1 MTERRAD
8 RWIVLAFVAIFC
20 FGYSFHELWLLYDVA
35 CVWSALQLLGPR
47 VEPRV
52 RRLAGW
58 LVVLVAGWFAISA
71 SLHDTGE
78 MWALGIWDTLK
89 HVFLWLYLLRG
100 LYGASPVASP
110 IHSDALYRLCS
121 IAFVVDCALSV
132 YQWASG
138 ELTDNVDGLFGPSA
152 THSFGYFMVFY
163 FLLSYRRGESGVR
176 LAAILVVAAGVALIG
191 ESMGFFILL
200 PLWFVVSVVDSRRSG
215 GSIAAAALAIAAI
228 AIVLA
233 KTQPEFVDSLISR
246 AVTVV
251 QPDEAPTPDKP
262 INGRGTAIAYASL
275 VGGWTGD
282 GPGTYSQIY
291 GRDGSGAWL
300 LEVVQI
306 DICELSHLLAEW
318 GGLGVGYVVGI
329 FALLY
334 AAMRVSFVKRAMLF
348 ALFALTLLHGQLL
361 MDERLI
367 FFEMLTVLCLLY
379 DPAAPPQRD
388 QDPRGT
394 EREAEPDA
402 GHHDLAAA
410 RA

>member
-1 MTERRAD
+1 MTERRILFA
-8 RWIVLAFVAIFC
+8 LVAIFC
-20 FGYSFHELWLLYDVA
+20 FGYTFHALWLLYDAA
-35 CVWSALQLLGPR
+35 CVWSALHVLGPR

-58 LVVLVAGWFAISA
+58 LVVLVAAWFAISA
-71 SLHDTGE
+71 SLHETSE
-78 MWALGIWDTLK
+78 LWALSIWDTLK

-100 LYGASPVASP
+100 LYGTAPIASA
-110 IHSDALYRLCS
+110 IRSDALYRLCGV
-121 IAFVVDCALSV
+121 AFVIDTALAA

-138 ELTDNVDGLFGPSA
+138 ELTDSVDGLFGPYA
-152 THSFGYFMVFY
+152 THSFAYFMVFY
-163 FLLSYRRGESGVR
+163 FLLAYRRGESGAR
-176 LAAILVVAAGVALIG
+176 LAAILIVSAFVALIG

-200 PLWFVVSVVDSRRSG
+200 PLWFVASVVNSRRG
-215 GSIAAAALAIAAI
+215 GASLAAAVVAIAAI

-246 AVTVV
+246 AANLV
-251 QPDEAPTPDKP
+251 QPDDPPTPDKP

-282 GPGTYSQIY
+282 GPGTYSEIY
-291 GRDGSGAWL
+291 GQEGPGTWL
-300 LEVVQI
+300 LDVVQI

-318 GGLGVGYVVGI
+318 GGLGVGFVLGVFG
-329 FALLY
+329 LLY
-334 AAMRVSFVKRAMLF
+334 AALRAPAMKRAILF
-348 ALFALTLLHGQLL
+348 GLFALTFVHGQLL

-367 FFEMLTVLCLLY
+367 FFEMLSVLCLLY

-388 QDPRGT
+388 QDPRGA
-394 EREAEPDA
+394 EREPEPDA

-410 RA
+410 GT

>member
-1 MTERRAD
+1 MTERR
-8 RWIVLAFVAIFC
+8 IVLALVAIFC
-20 FGYSFHELWLLYDVA
+20 FGYTFHGLWLVYDAA
-35 CVWSALQLLGPR
+35 CIWSAIHVLGPG

-58 LVVLVAGWFAISA
+58 LVVLVGGWFAISA

-78 MWALGIWDTLK
+78 LWALAIWDTLK

-100 LYGASPVASP
+100 LYGTPAIASA
-110 IHSDALYRLCS
+110 IRSDALYRLCS
-121 IAFVVDCALSV
+121 VAFVVDTALAV
-132 YQWASG
+132 YQWAAG
-138 ELTDNVDGLFGPSA
+138 ELTDNIDGLFGPFA
-152 THSFGYFMVFY
+152 THSFAYFMVFY
-163 FLLSYRRGESGVR
+163 FLLSYRRGESGAR

-200 PLWFVVSVVDSRRSG
+200 PLWFVASIVDSRRG
-215 GSIAAAALAIAAI
+215 GASIAAVAVAILAIAV
-228 AIVLA
+228 VLA

-246 AVTVV
+246 AANVV
-251 QPDEAPTPDKP
+251 QPDEPPTPDKP

-282 GPGTYSQIY
+282 GPGTYSEIY
-291 GRDGSGAWL
+291 GREGPGAWL
-300 LEVVQI
+300 LDVVQI

-318 GGLGVGYVVGI
+318 GGLGVGYVLGL

-334 AAMRVSFVKRAMLF
+334 AALHASITKRAMLF
-348 ALFALTLLHGQLL
+348 ALFAITLMHGQLL

-367 FFEMLTVLCLLY
+367 FFEMLSVWCLLY

-388 QDPRGT
+388 QDPRGA
-394 EREAEPDA
+394 EREPDRDA
-402 GHHDLAAA
+402 GDHDLAAA